1 MAMRIMNKNEFEQQL
16 KNVGLKPTRKT
27 SKKGRLWEGVDGQSV
42 MVPKIGKNGIPD
54 FIADRVL
61 EEVNRLYY

>member
-16 KNVGLKPTRKT
+16 KNAGLKPTRKT
-27 SKKGRLWEGVDGQSV
+27 SKKGRLWEGVDGQLV

-54 FIADRVL
+54 SIADRVL